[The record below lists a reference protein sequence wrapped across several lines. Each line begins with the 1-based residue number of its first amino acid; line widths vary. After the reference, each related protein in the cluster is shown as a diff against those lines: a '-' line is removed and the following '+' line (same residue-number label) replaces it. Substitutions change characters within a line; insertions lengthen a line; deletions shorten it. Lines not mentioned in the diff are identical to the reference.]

1 MTVIKKIM
9 NTFVLTS
16 KTRDSTVLSQRGKI
30 FISTRQN
37 FVSVALMAN
46 IKNNRIFRTV
56 KDPVQSNCKFNNTEI
71 ACEMTAVFGNGFDYF
86 ASDFLTKNR

>member
-1 MTVIKKIM
+1 
-9 NTFVLTS
+9 
-16 KTRDSTVLSQRGKI
+16 
-30 FISTRQN
+30 
-37 FVSVALMAN
+37 MAN